1 MDWPIWAAYLIGG
14 LLGFWLGRY
23 VFPIRP
29 PRIAF
34 YPKQETGVAIRRRL
48 FGD

>member
-1 MDWPIWAAYLIGG
+1 MDWLTLGAVVLAFA
-14 LLGFWLGRY
+14 LGFSLGRHTA
-23 VFPIRP
+23 PRP